1 MVTQLLRSF
10 GKHNTAFGTK
20 DKEKVNLLL
29 TKAELEFELQRES
42 NAELLMQCMIYR
54 LDFDPMTNGQKL
66 SEQLWDYMVK
76 QQHWL
81 QTIRVVFGK
90 AV

>member
-1 MVTQLLRSF
+1 V
-10 GKHNTAFGTK
+10 
-20 DKEKVNLLL
+20 
-29 TKAELEFELQRES
+29 
-42 NAELLMQCMIYR
+42 IYR